1 MLHMVGQAP
10 AAAAASGSGHASI
23 AIVGLL
29 MGGALIAI
37 IALIAARRLWTIELI
52 ATGVFFTLLGGSPV
66 GRALWD
72 WLWTL
77 GG

>member
-1 MLHMVGQAP
+1 MLHMVRQAT
-10 AAAAASGSGHASI
+10 AVAAASGSGHANV
-23 AIVGLL
+23 AVVALL

-37 IALIAARRLWTIELI
+37 ISLIAARRLWTIELI